1 MRDIFCDPCPVVI
14 PVGQE
19 LTTGQV
25 VELNG
30 RNNTGGRG
38 WRLWD
43 WLKIRDLM
51 LKPVWHLNGQLSALR
66 HHLAYDLGLQD
77 PEDLDSTRTGD
88 KTAHLSCSLKRAS
101 DLRENR
107 IL

>member
-1 MRDIFCDPCPVVI
+1 MRDIFCDPCPVI

-19 LTTGQV
+19 LTTGPSSRI
-25 VELNG
+25 EWPEH
-30 RNNTGGRG
+30 TGGGG

-51 LKPVWHLNGQLSALR
+51 LKPVSHLNGQLSALR

-101 DLRENR
+101 DLRVNR